1 MDVAVTRKNG
11 AVEHRGAEGGY
22 KIDIERLQKLLPHRY
37 PMLMVDRI
45 IDVVRGHSAIG
56 IKNVTMNEPYF
67 QGHFPGHPVVP
78 GVMLIE
84 SMAQTS
90 AALVLETLGEHAE
103 GKVVY
108 FMFIDNAKFRRPVTP
123 GDQLRIRVVKE
134 RQRGNVWKF
143 TGVAM
148 VDGQVV
154 AEASYAAM
162 IINPAELPSRKF

>member
-1 MDVAVTRKNG
+1 MDVAVIRKNG
-11 AVEHRGAEGGY
+11 AVENDGAEGGY
-22 KIDIERLQKLLPHRY
+22 RIDIDRLQKLLPHRY

-45 IDVVRGHSAIG
+45 VDVVRGRSAIG

-78 GVMLIE
+78 GVMIIE

-90 AALVLETLGEHAE
+90 AALVLETLGEDAE

-108 FMFIDNAKFRRPVTP
+108 FMFIDSAKFRRPVTP
-123 GDQLRIRVVKE
+123 GDQMRIRVVKE

-143 TGVAM
+143 TGMAT
-148 VDGQVV
+148 VDGQLA
-154 AEASYAAM
+154 AEAAYAAM
-162 IINPAELPSRKF
+162 IINPAELPQRKG

>member
-1 MDVAVTRKNG
+1 MDVAVSRKNG
-11 AVEHRGAEGGY
+11 AVETNGAESGY

-45 IDVVRGHSAIG
+45 IDVVRGVSAIG

-90 AALVLETLGEHAE
+90 AALVLETLGEAAE

-143 TGVAM
+143 AGVAT

-154 AEASYAAM
+154 AEAAYAAM
-162 IINPAELPSRKF
+162 IINPSELPSRKN